1 MNWNIIK
8 DNRCPRCHKDFT
20 KGMEIT
26 EGGKLDDMIAGD
38 MTGKMIIHTPC
49 GFMIT
54 EQRYKEIVSG
64 IVEKEIKQ
72 GYL

>member
-1 MNWNIIK
+1 MNWKILK
-8 DNRCPRCHKDFT
+8 DNKCPRCHGDFI
-20 KGMEIT
+20 KGMIVT
-26 EGGKLDDMIAGD
+26 EGGKIDEMIAGD
-38 MTGKMIIHTPC
+38 MTGKMLIHQPC
-49 GFMIT
+49 SFMIT